1 MGEPVLRVPGSVGG
15 WVFAVAALLVL
26 APFVGGGMLLS
37 VLVGAQA
44 AMIVAVTKA
53 YQDAARW
60 RALEAERA
68 EGPPAAE

>member
-1 MGEPVLRVPGSVGG
+1 MKIPGSVGG
-15 WVFAVAALLVL
+15 WVFTVAALLVI
-26 APFVGGGMLLS
+26 PFFVGGGMLWLS
-37 VLVGAQA
+37 LAGAQA

-60 RALEAERA
+60 RAPAAERA

>member
-1 MGEPVLRVPGSVGG
+1 MSG
-15 WVFAVAALLVL
+15 WVFTSAALPVL
-26 APFVGGGMLLS
+26 CVFAGGGMMLWPA
-37 VLVGAQA
+37 VAGAQA

-60 RALEAERA
+60 RAPEPEHP